1 MIDTSRTSVDMS
13 FTDTLPMYYA
23 VYECIC
29 TKTLIKKDRENQND
43 PTMTEFYNNLVDVYK
58 DPALVPIQY
67 SSSNTDSLSSP
78 LISSA

>member
-1 MIDTSRTSVDMS
+1 M
-13 FTDTLPMYYA
+13 TLPLPVLTLLFNEYCSKRFLPIFVGYSA
-23 VYECIC
+23 E
-29 TKTLIKKDRENQND
+29 TLIKKDRENQND

-67 SSSNTDSLSSP
+67 SSNTNSLSSP